1 MNSSNILLNK
11 MKKTLPLILIILF
24 SFNIYGKNVKI
35 HSEDPKSQ
43 NISNLV
49 DFSDIIPDLLPTV
62 VNISTSK
69 EIKEES
75 PSDIEELLKIL
86 PDDSKLS
93 DLTEL
98 LQKQI
103 FPTEE
108 SHSSGSGFIISED
121 GYIVTNEHVIDGA
134 DKIFVSLQNGEKIL
148 AKLIGADART
158 DLALLKINFKDK
170 LPFTKFADSDQ
181 TKIGQWIIAV
191 GNPFGLGGSVSAGI
205 ISANNRDI
213 NKGQI
218 NNFIQ
223 TDAAINKGNSGGPL
237 FNIKGQVIAIA
248 TAIYS
253 PSGGNVGIGFAT
265 PSNIAQEIIP
275 NLKKNGA
282 IKRGY
287 LGVSVQEIT
296 KEIANSLDINQI
308 NGAMVVQ
315 VFPDSPAADANILLG
330 DIITK
335 FNGQKINKMKELP
348 LIVAKTKIGE
358 KIKIE
363 VIRGKKKKILK
374 VKIAELG
381 QEKKKL
387 DPKNIKN
394 ILGMDLKKIDDEIR
408 KEHKLDEDLE
418 GLIVQKVNNNSSA
431 KSKQILKDDILLFAN
446 QEKLKSINI
455 LEKIIKKAQKNKK
468 DNILLIIKRGE
479 DNFALILPIQTIQ

>member
-1 MNSSNILLNK
+1 MRKI
-11 MKKTLPLILIILF
+11 LPLILIIIF
-24 SFNIYGKNVKI
+24 SFNIYGKNVEN
-35 HSEDPKSQ
+35 HFNEDLKSQ

-62 VNISTSK
+62 VNISTST
-69 EIKEES
+69 EIQEDS

-86 PDDSKLS
+86 PEDSTVS
-93 DLTEL
+93 DLTQL
-98 LQKQI
+98 LQKQR

-158 DLALLKINFKDK
+158 DLALLKINFKNK
-170 LPFTKFADSDQ
+170 LPFAKFADSDQ
-181 TKIGQWIIAV
+181 AKIGQWIIAV

-237 FNIKGQVIAIA
+237 FDIKGQVVAIA

-265 PSNIAQEIIP
+265 PSNIAKEIIS
-275 NLKKNGA
+275 NLKQNGV

-287 LGVSVQEIT
+287 LGVSVQEVT

-308 NGAMVVQ
+308 NAAMVVQ
-315 VFPDSPAADANILLG
+315 VFPDSPAAAANILPG

-335 FNGQKINKMKELP
+335 FNGTKINKMKELP

-358 KIKIE
+358 KVKIE
-363 VIRGKKKKILK
+363 VIRGEKKKILK

-381 QEKKKL
+381 HDKKEL
-387 DPKNIKN
+387 DMENIKN
-394 ILGMDLKKIDDEIR
+394 ILGMDLKKIDDEVK
-408 KEHKLDEDLE
+408 KEYKLDEDLE
-418 GLIVQKVNNNSSA
+418 GLMVKKVNNNSSA
-431 KSKQILKDDILLFAN
+431 KSKHILKDDILLFAN
-446 QEKLKSINI
+446 QKKLKSINI

-479 DNFALILPIQTIQ
+479 GNFALILPIKTIQ